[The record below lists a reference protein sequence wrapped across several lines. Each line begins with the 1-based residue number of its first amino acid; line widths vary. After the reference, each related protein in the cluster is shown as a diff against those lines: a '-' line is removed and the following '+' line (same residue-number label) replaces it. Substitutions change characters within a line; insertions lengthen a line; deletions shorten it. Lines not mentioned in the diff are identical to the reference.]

1 MPVFAKIR
9 SSLNRVLEMV
19 TTADKVRSLSIEIGR
34 RLKQA
39 REEAR
44 KSQLQVAVY
53 LGVSD
58 KTVSGYESG
67 RITPPIDKLV
77 ALGDFFKKPITYFLG
92 EDPKDYRVASRLRSV
107 EVSMTE
113 IKQQLKE
120 IRLIAQAINLDE

>member
-1 MPVFAKIR
+1 
-9 SSLNRVLEMV
+9 MV
-19 TTADKVRSLSIEIGR
+19 TTADKVRTLSMEIGR

-92 EDPKDYRVASRLRSV
+92 EDPKDYRVASRLRAV